1 MSGTL
6 GRSALGFIAAAISV
20 VVVHQTIILVLGTY
34 GMSRSTPWDLRPL
47 GYGVVPQ
54 IPILANSI
62 FWGGMWGVVFA
73 LIYGWLPGGASWL
86 KGLIFGALV
95 VIFSNW
101 TFLPMIRQYIFSYP
115 PQPLFAGFNGSNP
128 MVLLPGFLILTGFG
142 LGLGIIYGLITRG
155 RA

>member
-6 GRSALGFIAAAISV
+6 GRSALGLIAGAISV
-20 VVVHQTIILVLGTY
+20 VAVHQIIIYILGTY
-34 GMSRSTPWDLRPL
+34 GMSRSVPWDLRPL

-54 IPILANSI
+54 IPILANNM

-73 LIYGWLPGGASWL
+73 LIFGWLPGGASWL
-86 KGLIFGALV
+86 KGLIFGVLV

-101 TFLPMIRQYIFSYP
+101 IFLPLIRQYIFSYP
-115 PQPLFAGFNGSNP
+115 PQALFAGFNGSNP
-128 MVLLPGFLILTGFG
+128 MVLLPAFLVLTGFG
-142 LGLGIIYGLITRG
+142 LGLGIIYGLIARE